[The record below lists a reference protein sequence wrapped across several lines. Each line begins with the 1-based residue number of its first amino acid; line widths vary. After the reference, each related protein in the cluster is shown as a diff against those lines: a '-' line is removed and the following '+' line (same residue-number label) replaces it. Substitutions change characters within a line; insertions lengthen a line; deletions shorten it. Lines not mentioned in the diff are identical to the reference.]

1 MAVLAGCSEAPDR
14 AEARKAAGAPPVAAV
29 AAQRV
34 AETERVMAYYFHRTI
49 RCETCL
55 RIEKQAHEVI
65 TNRFAFEVAAERL
78 VFKPVNYEQPENAH
92 FREDYEL
99 GGPSLVLVRQ
109 TGGKDVERK
118 VLGQTWDFA
127 HIPPRLDLYI
137 EEETRKFLEGDKVPA
152 GNGPVNTN
160 STTSGQGPQSGV
172 GKPLGS
178 FAELDAVTNEMNAI
192 FVFVP
197 AKGEA
202 PTAAALAA
210 IDGAKKKLEARF
222 EIKIGLYTLTRGSR
236 DYGELAAQAA
246 GPGVVTI
253 VKSGMRRL
261 VSGELTEEKVV
272 NGFMTAMGAGECC
285 PLGYPRETR

>member
-1 MAVLAGCSEAPDR
+1 MKREAQLLTWLVVAGMAWVATAADR
-14 AEARKAAGAPPVAAV
+14 PAAAAS
-29 AAQRV
+29 ANTRV
-34 AETERVMAYYFHRTI
+34 IAYYFHRTV

-65 TNRFAFEVAAERL
+65 TNRFAFEVATEGL
-78 VFKPVNYEQPENAH
+78 VFKAVNYEPPEAAH

-109 TGGKDVERK
+109 KGGKDVERK

-127 HIPPRLDLYI
+127 HIPPKLDLYI
-137 EEETRKFLEGDKVPA
+137 EEETRKFLEGDKLPA

-160 STTSGQGPQSGV
+160 STTSRQGPQSGV

-197 AKGEA
+197 AKDEA

-236 DYGELAAQAA
+236 DYGEVAAKMA

-253 VKSGMRRL
+253 MKTGMRRL
-261 VSGELTEEKVV
+261 VSGELTEEKIV
-272 NGFMTAMGAGECC
+272 NGFMTAMGAGGCC